1 MPPSPKAPLE
11 LALIGIDTWPVDHVA
26 AIAVGPEGILTSR
39 GEVARPFRLASITK
53 AVFAAACLVAV
64 EEGTLDLDEPAGPA
78 GADGVTVRHLLAHAG
93 GYGFDTGIMQR
104 PGRTRIYSNTGIE
117 VLASH
122 LTERAAM
129 AAGDYLKAAVLDPLG
144 MVDTYLRDPSLAHGL
159 WGTATDMAVF
169 ASELLRPTLV
179 APSTLAEATSVQFAG
194 LNGVLPGFGR
204 QSPNEWGLGFE
215 LRGNKTH
222 NWTGSTND
230 QATFGHFGGSGTL
243 LWVDPRA
250 DLALVVLTDREFGP
264 WTHPLWPKLSDKVRQ
279 ARI

>member
-194 LNGVLPGFGR
+194 LNVSVRIGPNSTQRLPSNFIIW
-204 QSPNEWGLGFE
+204 NC
-215 LRGNKTH
+215 
-222 NWTGSTND
+222 
-230 QATFGHFGGSGTL
+230 L
-243 LWVDPRA
+243 LMR
-250 DLALVVLTDREFGP
+250 
-264 WTHPLWPKLSDKVRQ
+264 
-279 ARI
+279 